1 MKSYTASIHI
11 DAAPSVV
18 WSILTDGA
26 TYTEWDPH
34 MISLDG
40 QIAPNEKLSVLTKL
54 APDRAFTPTVSE
66 FVPNRRMVWLSK
78 MPLGLFSGVR
88 TFVLEEKTGNATEF
102 TLTEE
107 FSGLLL
113 PIFGATIPD
122 MNPVFKE
129 FTEALKARA
138 EAM

>member
-1 MKSYTASIHI
+1 MKSFTASIDIHATPDVI
-11 DAAPSVV
+11 WD
-18 WSILTDGA
+18 ILTDGKA
-26 TYTEWDPH
+26 YTEWDEQ

-40 QIAPNEKLSVLTKL
+40 TIAPNQKLTVLTHL

-66 FVPNRRMVWLSK
+66 FEVNRRMVWSSK

-88 TFVLEEKTGNATEF
+88 TFELTPKGDVTGF
-102 TLTEE
+102 RLTEE

-122 MNPVFKE
+122 MNPVFDSFVK
-129 FTEALKARA
+129 ALKARA
-138 EAM
+138 EAR